1 MTDIKRNMA
10 SKLETLLEF
19 FPIVSIVGARQVG
32 KTTLA
37 RQIRPDWHY
46 FDLENPYDY
55 DRISQDPVLFFQQYS
70 DRVIIDE
77 AQRYPVLFQV
87 LRGVIDQQRKKK
99 GRFILTGSSSP
110 LLLQNI
116 TESLAGRIAIVELG
130 TLKANE
136 YYQVPL
142 SPFYQLFENK
152 LDKNCL
158 PTGVSLL
165 TNEQMHLIWLKGGY
179 PEPVLSSN
187 AMLYQLWMEQYYNAY
202 ISRDIAQL
210 FPRLNQMIYNRFI
223 YMLGKLSG
231 TIINKSEL
239 ARALEISETS
249 VREYIKIANGTF
261 IWRSLPSF
269 ESDSMKTVIK
279 MPKGHLADTGLLHH
293 VLRINSTD
301 DLFRDPQV
309 GRSFESFVVEEII
322 KGLQATLAVNWQ
334 PYYYR
339 TRNGA
344 EIDLVLQGDFG
355 ILPIEIKYGVV
366 TPRKRL
372 IALDNFIKERNLPF
386 GIVINQSKE
395 CYWLTENIIQIPVG
409 WI

>member
-1 MTDIKRNMA
+1 MTDITRNMA
-10 SKLETLLEF
+10 SKLDILLGY
-19 FPIVSIVGARQVG
+19 FPIVSILGARQVG

-46 FDLENPYDY
+46 FDLENPYDFE
-55 DRISQDPVLFFQQYS
+55 RISHDPVLFFQQYPS
-70 DRVIIDE
+70 KVIIDE
-77 AQRYPVLFQV
+77 AQRYPELFQV
-87 LRGVIDQQRKKK
+87 LRGVVDQQRTQK

-116 TESLAGRIAIVELG
+116 TESLAGRIAVVELG

-136 YYQVPL
+136 YYQQQL
-142 SPFYQLFENK
+142 SPFYQLFESK
-152 LDKNCL
+152 LDKANL
-158 PTGVSLL
+158 PIGKQPL

-187 AMLYQLWMEQYYNAY
+187 AQLYQLWMEQYYNAY

-210 FPRLNQMIYNRFI
+210 FPRLNQMTYHRFI

-231 TIINKSEL
+231 TILNKSEI
-239 ARALEISETS
+239 ARALETSETT

-261 IWRSLPSF
+261 IWRNLPSF
-269 ESDSMKTVIK
+269 ESDSMKSVIK
-279 MPKGHLADTGLLHH
+279 MPKGHLADNGLLHY
-293 VLRINSTD
+293 VLRINSKD
-301 DLFRDPQV
+301 ELFRDPQV
-309 GRSFESFVVEEII
+309 GHSFESFVIEEII
-322 KGLQATLAVNWQ
+322 KGLQATLTVNWQ

-339 TRNGA
+339 TRGGA
-344 EIDLVLQGDFG
+344 EIDLILHGDFG
-355 ILPIEIKYGVV
+355 ILPIEIKYGVI

-372 IALDNFIKERNLPF
+372 MALENFIKERNLPF
-386 GIVINQSKE
+386 GIVINQSNE